1 MLRLMGTIP
10 PLPEAWPEQ
19 KRYIGNVN
27 HVGAN
32 NLIKEILTDEPHTS
46 FHFVLG
52 RIMEKLIEEN
62 RVLAF
67 RDDATVPELAWADRN
82 IMELRVLSR
91 YACQSKANL
100 DRFEADALISGA
112 ATMQAL
118 LRLHNDL
125 AREVGGK
132 LAPPELHRQ
141 HGSLQNAREQA
152 GLGSESPLMTRTCAK
167 RVSMEKEFLA
177 FSSVTSVLVHPSAIS
192 VLKIFDLESYRTVL
206 ESHGLILASKVI
218 LEAREHV
225 EKHGHKPA
233 Q

>member
-1 MLRLMGTIP
+1 MGAIP
-10 PLPEAWPEQ
+10 PLPETWPEQ
-19 KRYIGNVN
+19 RSYIGKIN
-27 HVGAN
+27 HDGAN
-32 NLIKEILTDEPHTS
+32 NLIKDILTDEPHTS

-67 RDDATVPELAWADRN
+67 KDDATVPELAWAGRD

-91 YACQSKANL
+91 YVCQSKANL
-100 DRFEADALISGA
+100 DRFEADVLINGA

-125 AREVGGK
+125 ARDVGGK

-141 HGSLQNAREQA
+141 HGGLQDAREQA
-152 GLGSESPLMTRTCAK
+152 GLGSESPLMARTCAK
-167 RVSMEKEFLA
+167 RVGMEKEYLA
-177 FSSVTSVLVHPSAIS
+177 FSSVTSALVHPSAIS
-192 VLKIFDLESYRTVL
+192 VLKSFDLESYRSGLV
-206 ESHGLILASKVI
+206 SHGLILASKVI
-218 LEAREHV
+218 LDARGHV
-225 EKHGHKPA
+225 EKHGYKPA